1 VLYLKHNECATAS
14 SVVGNC
20 VCVYTRALSAGSPV
34 VHQEGGEVILGHS
47 DAVRDG
53 SGTR

>member
-1 VLYLKHNECATAS
+1 M
-14 SVVGNC
+14 SVPLPLVWWGI
-20 VCVYTRALSAGSPV
+20 VCVYTRVLSAGSPV